1 MFHFGDA
8 LLEKLCFYRGRL
20 SREKTMDKFSYL
32 GIIMIICNSISDIA
46 FILHEFIQ
54 SQRLPRPV
62 YSSILI
68 ALKCLVHKK
77 YS

>member
-1 MFHFGDA
+1 
-8 LLEKLCFYRGRL
+8 
-20 SREKTMDKFSYL
+20 MDKFSYL